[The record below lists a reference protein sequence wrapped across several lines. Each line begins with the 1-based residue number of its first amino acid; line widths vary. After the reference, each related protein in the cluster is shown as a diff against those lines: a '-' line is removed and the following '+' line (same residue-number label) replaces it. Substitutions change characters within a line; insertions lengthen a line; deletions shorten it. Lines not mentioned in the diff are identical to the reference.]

1 MPQKQEG
8 GQLIETLKRELGK
21 SLQMSLMQII
31 KGCHKPSRASRTTF
45 TLRSFL
51 YSNLSEI
58 IENIAEFIDADFLM
72 QILKPI
78 IEQEDSKTKSNQKK
92 NNQVNN

>member
-1 MPQKQEG
+1 
-8 GQLIETLKRELGK
+8 
-21 SLQMSLMQII
+21 MQII
-31 KGCHKPSRASRTTF
+31 KGCHKPSRASRSTF

-51 YSNLSEI
+51 YQNLSEI

-78 IEQEDSKTKSNQKK
+78 IEQEESKNKQKDSKK
-92 NNQVNN
+92 N